1 MCQFGRGG
9 AGASHASQVVL
20 HGTQVCRA
28 RLAFQ
33 KHLAVWRVFQALLYE
48 LRRFVIVPS
57 RLMIHLLHA
66 EDTILSRQA
75 TALER
80 AWTQAAGT
88 LRSMS
93 MREEPAAPAA
103 GRRTIKRAARKLSG
117 NLSRTC
123 FRMLLARGKARQS
136 SAAVATCSIV
146 SHTVLP
152 STAQPLQQ
160 LARLSRPAGSG
171 MFPSHTPA
179 SQLACSHQPLSFRT
193 ALVTLA
199 FSGLSGRRVRTTK
212 PPCCSTLGLYA
223 RCCVG
228 SCGNGEQARPAEVAH
243 ALQRRAA
250 RGACAAAPPPQ
261 GLHSPS
267 REPSAHAP
275 ALPPLQYGDCSDS

>member
-1 MCQFGRGG
+1 MDTGGR
-9 AGASHASQVVL
+9 HAAK
-20 HGTQVCRA
+20 HEHEGRA
-28 RLAFQ
+28 RSTRSGAADHQ
-33 KHLAVWRVFQALLYE
+33 ARRPQALRE
-48 LRRFVIVPS
+48 LVPDLLQDAA
-57 RLMIHLLHA
+57 RQGERAAVQRCCRHLLH
-66 EDTILSRQA
+66 RQ
-75 TALER
+75 
-80 AWTQAAGT
+80 
-88 LRSMS
+88 
-93 MREEPAAPAA
+93 PHCAP
-103 GRRTIKRAARKLSG
+103 
-117 NLSRTC
+117 
-123 FRMLLARGKARQS
+123 Q
-136 SAAVATCSIV
+136 
-146 SHTVLP
+146 P
-152 STAQPLQQ
+152 AQPLQQ

-179 SQLACSHQPLSFRT
+179 SQLACSHQPLSFST

-261 GLHSPS
+261 GLHFPS

-275 ALPPLQYGDCSDS
+275 ALPPP